1 MSECS
6 ICMEPIESPNES
18 LTLECRHKYHVNCI
32 KKWKENNESCPL
44 CRDNLSVPNDVFG
57 VQNMNDE
64 DFSRLC
70 VFFGM

>member
-6 ICMEPIESPNES
+6 ICLEPIRAPNES
-18 LTLECRHKYHVNCI
+18 LTLECCHKYHVNCI

-44 CRDNLSVPNDVFG
+44 CRQDLHVSDDVFG

-64 DFSRLC
+64 EFSQLRL
-70 VFFGM
+70 FFGV